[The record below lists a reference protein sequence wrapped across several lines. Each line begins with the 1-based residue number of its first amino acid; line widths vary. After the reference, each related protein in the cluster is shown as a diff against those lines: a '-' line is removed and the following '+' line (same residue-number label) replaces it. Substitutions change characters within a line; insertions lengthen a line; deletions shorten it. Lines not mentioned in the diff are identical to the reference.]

1 MNSIQTLP
9 VVGRSTILHIVP
21 IDHCDN
27 SVGKLHRFYGIR
39 QISRFIPIRRWRVAN
54 SVHRTKTAAT
64 GTGLACNHESGS
76 STAPAIMYIGTVGF
90 FTDSVQLI
98 VFYRSCSGLVALH
111 VIARRQS
118 YSEPFRQAIRSIVC
132 EHLFFRLNAPINVN
146 YYEIIFP
153 PPDRGLPL

>member
-1 MNSIQTLP
+1 MGKDLQRCIIQKGFQSFEITTQITTQKFQTDLGKSLMNSIQTLP

-27 SVGKLHRFYGIR
+27 CVGEAHGFYGIR
-39 QISRFIPIRRWRVAN
+39 QISRFIQIRRWRVAN

-90 FTDSVQLI
+90 FTDSV
-98 VFYRSCSGLVALH
+98 
-111 VIARRQS
+111 
-118 YSEPFRQAIRSIVC
+118 
-132 EHLFFRLNAPINVN
+132 
-146 YYEIIFP
+146 
-153 PPDRGLPL
+153 

>member
-1 MNSIQTLP
+1 VGKDLQRCIIQKGFQSFEITTQITTQKFQTDLGKSLMNSIQTLP

-27 SVGKLHRFYGIR
+27 CVGEAHGFYGIR
-39 QISRFIPIRRWRVAN
+39 QISRFIQIRRWRVAN

-90 FTDSVQLI
+90 FTDSV
-98 VFYRSCSGLVALH
+98 
-111 VIARRQS
+111 
-118 YSEPFRQAIRSIVC
+118 
-132 EHLFFRLNAPINVN
+132 
-146 YYEIIFP
+146 
-153 PPDRGLPL
+153 